1 MPNPLSSIS
10 VNQQKQYGDQKILDT
25 AKVTK
30 QGAVSGAV
38 MPARKAGRPVQN
50 GQSAQSQGQGSYSV
64 PPEHQALAQRVA
76 RSQAVRDYWAG
87 VAQNFPSAW
96 SRMYAS
102 AAEKDLQE
110 AALEAR
116 KQTPWFEI

>member
-1 MPNPLSSIS
+1 MANPLAPIS
-10 VNQQKQYGDQKILDT
+10 VNQQKAYGDQKVLDT
-25 AKVTK
+25 AKAVK
-30 QGAVSGAV
+30 PGAVSGAM
-38 MPARKAGRPVQN
+38 MPARKAGRPVQS
-50 GQSAQSQGQGSYSV
+50 GQQPQSQGQGSYSV

-96 SRMYAS
+96 SRMYLT
-102 AAEKDLQE
+102 AAEKDLQA